1 MQVTVYVAFPPITI
15 VCVPGV
21 TVQVKFCTARVTVVV
36 LTSAPLV
43 PVTVSVEFAP
53 GVSAVVFTVIVEA
66 PDAFGMV
73 AGLND
78 AVVPVGSPVTLG
90 VTVPV
95 NPFKGATVT
104 V

>member
-1 MQVTVYVAFPPITI
+1 M
-15 VCVPGV
+15 
-21 TVQVKFCTARVTVVV
+21 KFCTARVTGVV
-36 LTSAPLV
+36 LTSTPLV
-43 PVTVSVEFAP
+43 PVTVSAEFAP
-53 GVSAVVFTVIVEA
+53 SVSAVVFTVIVEV

-73 AGLND
+73 AGLNE
-78 AVVPVGSPVTLG
+78 AVAPAGSPLTLG